1 MQTQT
6 KLLRLVE
13 SALLLAVA
21 AVLSMVK
28 VLDLP
33 YGGSI
38 TAFSALPI
46 LLVAYRH
53 GTAWGLFTGFAYSL
67 TQLLLGLNTL
77 SYATGPAAAVA
88 IIVLDYLLAFT
99 VLGLGGL
106 FRKTVKEQGKA
117 LVLAALLTGVLRYVC
132 HVIAGCTVWAGLSIP
147 TEAALLYSLAYNATY
162 MLPEMLVTM
171 LGAWYFSRAVDIRE
185 ATPRRAAAVQP
196 LSLPATVCSL
206 LSKTALLAAAV
217 WDIRTVFKPL
227 QDPDTGDFV
236 ITNLSLVEWPTV
248 GIVTTAGIVLWLVL
262 WLVQKRLQEK
272 VHP

>member
-1 MQTQT
+1 MKQQV

-13 SALLLAVA
+13 SGLLLAVA
-21 AVLSMVK
+21 AVLSIVK

-162 MLPEMLVTM
+162 MLPETLVTM

-236 ITNLSLVEWPTV
+236 ITNLSLVAWPTV
-248 GIVTTAGIVLWLVL
+248 GIVTVAGIALWLVL
-262 WLVQKRLQEK
+262 WLAQKKLQEK
-272 VHP
+272 AHS